1 MFTSL
6 HELAKKATLMITIAA
21 EGDDQLRVNVTP
33 VPFDTK
39 AKSNL
44 PQPLSLVASPAEF
57 DADFGAALITWHAPK
72 RSLIEQAQAA
82 TGGAPAA
89 APALPTPK
97 TSTKT
102 DKPGKKGR
110 GKGGADEELGAA
122 PAGGDAAGNASAA
135 AGEATKDDTEAVE
148 SQQAPAHESG
158 QPTGADSAIEPVAA
172 DGAPEASAA
181 APAAPVP
188 QGAPA
193 NADQGDVDTF
203 TLDLWK
209 D

>member
-33 VPFDTK
+33 VPADTK
-39 AKSNL
+39 AKANL

-57 DADFGAALITWHAPK
+57 DVDFGAALITWHAPK

-89 APALPTPK
+89 APALPAPK
-97 TSTKT
+97 ASAKT

-110 GKGGADEELGAA
+110 GKGGADEEPGAA
-122 PAGGDAAGNASAA
+122 PAGSDSAAEAGAAAGDAAKEDAKADQDQKPLVEESAQPAGAEGASEPAA
-135 AGEATKDDTEAVE
+135 AADTPEA
-148 SQQAPAHESG
+148 
-158 QPTGADSAIEPVAA
+158 GAA
-172 DGAPEASAA
+172 APEAP
-181 APAAPVP
+181 APPPAPT
-188 QGAPA
+188 
-193 NADQGDVDTF
+193 DVDEAAVDKF
-203 TLDLWK
+203 TLDLF
-209 D
+209 